1 MPRKSPPLLSS
12 RGDDLP
18 ASVAAMGLA
27 GTIATT
33 FPTWGNKRGGITLI
47 SSMINNLDIFAFI
60 VIDFGG
66 FDD

>member
-18 ASVAAMGLA
+18 TSVAAMGLA

-33 FPTWGNKRGGITLI
+33 FPTWGNMRGDITLI